1 MTRQVGAA
9 IDGRMR
15 QVITELLRVSVDTHG
30 YTDMG
35 MACSKLAGFDL
46 CPRVHNMADRKLHVL
61 RGMKIPKSIA
71 DHVIEDVSLNSI
83 REHWSSLLRLVAT
96 FEEGWTSAT
105 QLLEFFGSAARG
117 EGV

>member
-1 MTRQVGAA
+1 
-9 IDGRMR
+9 
-15 QVITELLRVSVDTHG
+15 
-30 YTDMG
+30 MG

-96 FEEGWTSAT
+96 FEEG
-105 QLLEFFGSAARG
+105 
-117 EGV
+117 